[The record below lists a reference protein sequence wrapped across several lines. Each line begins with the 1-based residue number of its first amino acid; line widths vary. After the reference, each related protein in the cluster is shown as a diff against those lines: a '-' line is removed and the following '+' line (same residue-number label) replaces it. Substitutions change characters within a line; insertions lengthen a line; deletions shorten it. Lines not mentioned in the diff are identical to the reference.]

1 MSQNP
6 LLSIVVAVYNGGKFL
21 AQFFECI
28 EQQQLESYE
37 LILVNDGST
46 DNSLAVIDAWRDR
59 MQNVT
64 LIQQENQGVSVARNS
79 GLAIAKEGGVLV
91 DYATNPQG
99 AWQDL
104 RKTDRGIYEKTWAW
118 TPTEEY
124 YVGGGPGGGWQYAIQ
139 GKAPE
144 PEAGATWKTTVRV
157 TESHYDGTESGG
169 PVLKYPLKAVYS
181 FQDVKEAKLSGCT
194 GTIPQTSLRSG
205 GEVLDLGGG
214 SADRTRHAGEGGL

>member
-46 DNSLAVIDAWRDR
+46 DDSLAVIDAWRDR

-79 GLAIAKEGGVLV
+79 GLAIAKGKYLTFPDIDDKLYPGMFRTLLDMAEKAILMLPPVMAAMFTKRTV
-91 DYATNPQG
+91 KATLFSHLSAYLPH
-99 AWQDL
+99 
-104 RKTDRGIYEKTWAW
+104 RYCR
-118 TPTEEY
+118 
-124 YVGGGPGGGWQYAIQ
+124 
-139 GKAPE
+139 
-144 PEAGATWKTTVRV
+144 AT
-157 TESHYDGTESGG
+157 SG
-169 PVLKYPLKAVYS
+169 
-181 FQDVKEAKLSGCT
+181 
-194 GTIPQTSLRSG
+194 
-205 GEVLDLGGG
+205 
-214 SADRTRHAGEGGL
+214 